1 MFFLSPFPFFFVQF
15 YAVCICIPPSL
26 SLISTFFLGEENGFS
41 LLFAFSLWVHFRP
54 PLRQKEE
61 KEEKDDDLNSDSQTE
76 EEEKAILGKSIS
88 PDFLRRWW
96 HQNQT
101 RLRRLKIFSI
111 RRLSFP
117 PITTYTAFT
126 PYNDNGRF
134 FLLLRFFL
142 WSQTERKKNPRFVF
156 PWDMAV
162 DEVLFQNID
171 LISFGET
178 GNWFS
183 STPPFDTFRREKIGK
198 WRNSPVVE
206 ILEWQQK
213 SWLFWAGLSHLGQR
227 KREHKLEFEMWLAL
241 FTNQRFFA

>member
-1 MFFLSPFPFFFVQF
+1 MFFLSPFPFFFCPILCRLHLHTTF
-15 YAVCICIPPSL
+15 PFPHKYFLLGRGKWILSPLCLFSL
-26 SLISTFFLGEENGFS
+26 GSFSSPAEAEGGERGKGWRLKLGFS
-41 LLFAFSLWVHFRP
+41 DRRRRKGNTWEIYLPRFFTPMMTPEPNP
-54 PLRQKEE
+54 PPPVK
-61 KEEKDDDLNSDSQTE
+61 KN
-76 EEEKAILGKSIS
+76 
-88 PDFLRRWW
+88 
-96 HQNQT
+96 
-101 RLRRLKIFSI
+101 SI

-126 PYNDNGRF
+126 PYNDNGNF
-134 FLLLRFFL
+134 FFFFVSSCDLRPK
-142 WSQTERKKNPRFVF
+142 EKNPRFVF
-156 PWDMAV
+156 PLDMV
-162 DEVLFQNID
+162 VVEVLFQNID